1 MMQNWSTAKRIAAAT
16 LVAGTLDILA
26 AIGMTLAF
34 GRQIDAMLRYVAS
47 GPFPDAKQW
56 GASGA
61 ALGLG
66 VHFTLM
72 AIMAAIYVI
81 AADRIPRLKAK
92 PIYWG
97 VAYGLVTYV
106 AMNPIVVPLRFGAFP
121 ANPIGIASQLLFH
134 ILLVGI
140 PMALIARR

>member
-1 MMQNWSTAKRIAAAT
+1 MSNWSTGKRVAAST

-26 AIGMTLAF
+26 AIGMTLAY
-34 GRQIDAMLRYVAS
+34 GRPVDAMLRYVAS
-47 GPFPDAKQW
+47 GPFPDAKLW
-56 GASGA
+56 GTAGA
-61 ALGLG
+61 ALGLA

-72 AIMAAIYVI
+72 AIMATIFVL
-81 AADRIPRLKAK
+81 AANRFPRLKAQ

-106 AMNPIVVPLRFGAFP
+106 AMNLIVVPLRFGTTPSAV
-121 ANPIGIASQLLFH
+121 GMASQLLFH

>member
-1 MMQNWSTAKRIAAAT
+1 MQNWSSAKRIAVAT

-26 AIGMTLAF
+26 ATGMTLAF
-34 GRQIDAMLRYVAS
+34 GRQVDAMLRYVAS
-47 GPFPDAKQW
+47 GPFPAAPQW

-61 ALGLG
+61 ALGLA
-66 VHFTLM
+66 VHFGLM
-72 AIMAAIYVI
+72 AIMATIFVV

-106 AMNPIVVPLRFGAFP
+106 AMNLIVVPLRFGTTPGA
-121 ANPIGIASQLLFH
+121 ISIASQLIFH

-140 PMALIARR
+140 PIALVARR